1 LTHRWYFVFAQGKA
15 LCVENSTAAAE
26 ARTFFKRHC
35 AVSADDPVGILS
47 CEGESTDSTDS
58 TDSSGDESSDT
69 KHSSKHS
76 KKHSSGLFGW
86 L

>member
-1 LTHRWYFVFAQGKA
+1 MFAQGKA

-26 ARTFFKRHC
+26 AQTFFKRHC

-47 CEGESTDSTDS
+47 CEGESTGSTDS
-58 TDSSGDESSDT
+58 ADSSGDESSDT
-69 KHSSKHS
+69 TKHPSKHS

-86 L
+86 LWT